1 MRIKGGIMKKT
12 SLRKMAF
19 VCTSLLV
26 ATVSNGSSADV
37 IAENKP
43 VPDMRF
49 DVKLSPEI
57 VTLSQSLSYED
68 AVKIT
73 LSIVNNEKKPAVF
86 NKFYDCWSPVLVS
99 KGKEMVKLTYGR
111 DATRPPNSEDFPT
124 IAHGMSKSAEA
135 SFTFFQKDGISHICI
150 WDTTGGAF
158 SGPIT
163 VGEYSLCIDYLSK
176 KEEWTT
182 ELSEGRFGFT
192 FEDLFEGE
200 KRSNWVKVIVR
211 K

>member
-1 MRIKGGIMKKT
+1 MKKT
-12 SLRKMAF
+12 SFRKVTL
-19 VCTSLLV
+19 VCTSLLA
-26 ATVSNGSSADV
+26 ATVSNSSSEDV
-37 IAENKP
+37 IVESKP
-43 VPDMRF
+43 AIDMRF
-49 DVKLSPEI
+49 DVKISPEI
-57 VTLSQSLSYED
+57 VTLSQSLPDKD

-99 KGKEMVKLTYGR
+99 KGKELVKLTYAR
-111 DATRPPNSEDFPT
+111 DATRVPNSEDFPK

-135 SFTFFQKDGISHICI
+135 SFTFFEKDGISHICI

-176 KEEWTT
+176 KDEWIT
-182 ELSEGRFGFT
+182 EVSKGRLGFT
-192 FEDLFEGE
+192 FEDLFEGK
-200 KRSNWVKVIVR
+200 KRSNWVKVVVE

>member
-1 MRIKGGIMKKT
+1 MKGGIMKKM
-12 SLRKMAF
+12 SFRKIAL
-19 VCTSLLV
+19 VCTSLLA
-26 ATVSNGSSADV
+26 ATVSNSFSEDV

-43 VPDMRF
+43 VIDMRF
-49 DVKLSPEI
+49 DVKVSPET
-57 VTLSQSLSYED
+57 VTLSQSLPDKD

-73 LSIVNNEKKPAVF
+73 LTIVNNEKKTAVF
-86 NKFYDCWSPVLVS
+86 NKFYDCWNPVLVS
-99 KGKEMVKLTYGR
+99 KAKEMVKLSYAR
-111 DATRPPNSEDFPT
+111 DATRAPNSEDFPK
-124 IAHGMSKSAEA
+124 IARGMSKSAEA
-135 SFTFFQKDGISHICI
+135 SFTFFEKNGISHICI

-176 KEEWTT
+176 KDEWIT
-182 ELSEGRFGFT
+182 EVSKGRFGFA
-192 FEDLFEGE
+192 FKDLFEGE